1 MKLRLFR
8 SQRDQKG
15 FFGGHK
21 GVNFSLQY
29 KLEISDEER
38 GLIDHY
44 KVGDF
49 VVHKFV
55 WGRASDGSPLTRNI
69 PVMDLLNGGALELRD
84 FDEVTGAEGAIKQGA
99 NNLKALLEQMRKFGG
114 EEVIEI

>member
-1 MKLRLFR
+1 MRLRLFR

-21 GVNFSLQY
+21 GVNFALEY
-29 KLEISDEER
+29 KLDISAEER

-44 KVGDF
+44 KVGEF
-49 VVHKFV
+49 IVHTFK
-55 WGRASDGSPLTRNI
+55 WGRASDGSPLMMNI
-69 PVMDLLNGGALELRD
+69 HVMNLLNGGILELRD
-84 FDEVTGAEGAIKQGA
+84 FDEVTGSEGAIKQGA
-99 NNLKALLEQMRKFGG
+99 CNLKALLEQMRKFGG